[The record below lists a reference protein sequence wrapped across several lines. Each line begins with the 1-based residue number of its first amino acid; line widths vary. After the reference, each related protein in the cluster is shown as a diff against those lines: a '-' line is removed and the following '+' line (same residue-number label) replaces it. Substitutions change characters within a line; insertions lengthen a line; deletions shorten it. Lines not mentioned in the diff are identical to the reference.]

1 MSGGS
6 MSASTTRARADTRRD
21 ARSTARG
28 RSMRGAPVDGA
39 NALQVDYADPEV
51 GYESE
56 LEYAG
61 SQVSAPPVAP
71 SRRRRQPRVTP
82 NTRPASRPTTATPPA
97 PMALPRAPFLVM
109 VVVLV
114 IVGVL
119 GVLVLNTKINE
130 NSFVLD
136 DLRAQQQSLDL
147 KEQQLSRDLEEARSP
162 GNLRAAAKRLG
173 LVPAGTPAFI
183 TLPDGKI
190 VGVPTPANGNTAN
203 SASTD
208 R

>member
-1 MSGGS
+1 MN
-6 MSASTTRARADTRRD
+6 ASSTRSRRAGQPHPDARAT
-21 ARSTARG
+21 TG
-28 RSMRGAPVDGA
+28 GFRGAPVHGA
-39 NALQVDYADPEV
+39 NALQIDYAVDDAV
-51 GYESE
+51 D
-56 LEYAG
+56 LEPLPAEEPT
-61 SQVSAPPVAP
+61 ARP
-71 SRRRRQPRVTP
+71 RRRTQ
-82 NTRPASRPTTATPPA
+82 TRPISRPATAAPPA
-97 PMALPRAPFLVM
+97 PVALPRAPFLLM
-109 VVVLV
+109 VVALV

-136 DLRAQQQSLDL
+136 GLRLQQQSLDL
-147 KEQQLSRDLEEARSP
+147 QEQQLTRELQEAQSP

-190 VGVPTPANGNTAN
+190 LGVPTPATEPNATTA
-203 SASTD
+203 D